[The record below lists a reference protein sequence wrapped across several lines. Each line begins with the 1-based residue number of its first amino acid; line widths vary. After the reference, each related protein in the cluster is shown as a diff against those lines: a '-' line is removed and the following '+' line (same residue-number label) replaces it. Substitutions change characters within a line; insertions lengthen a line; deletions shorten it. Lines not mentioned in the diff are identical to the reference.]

1 MKKIFRLVAVLFI
14 LSLTCCLWACNDNH
28 SGEKGDSIEG
38 DSIIEEEYDGPAESV
53 HELSPYIKLYVE
65 NSGSMFGYVSSSTEF
80 KAAIGKIVH
89 DKDFDFIDMGF
100 NFINGDGKTASKS
113 FNDKRVF
120 EHSLSRAGMKV
131 GDTKTSDLNEML
143 NTMLTNANDDTVV
156 VFISDG
162 IYDVGSNNYDAL
174 KALGD
179 NTRETVRKTLRK
191 NNAIQA
197 VVIKM
202 QSQFD
207 GNYCYATKNDSKY
220 YNDKRPYFIW
230 IFGKG
235 ELLNKYFSDDKI
247 SKWPGYKNH
256 ARLQV
261 TKNLSIPFKL
271 SPENQKGSARIRGN
285 NTLVGCSPRHNMFAF
300 SIIVDY
306 NNLAFSDEYLAD
318 VFNYNC
324 DNNFSISQI
333 NKASKQVQ
341 TAAGVNE
348 YKRPFVITFET
359 GRKPMGTLSIKL
371 NNKKSAWI
379 DASNAD
385 DENVIDSDHTFG
397 FSTLMEGIVGAY
409 TDLSDNCSAEF
420 TVIFKK

>member
-1 MKKIFRLVAVLFI
+1 MKKKFRLVAALLS
-14 LSLTCCLWACNDNH
+14 LSLTSCLWACQSDNH
-28 SGEKGDSIEG
+28 AGQESDTIIDDSIVM
-38 DSIIEEEYDGPAESV
+38 PAECEQAS
-53 HELSPYIKLYVE
+53 SPYIKLYVE

-80 KAAIGKIVH
+80 KSVIGKIIH
-89 DKDFDFIDMGF
+89 DKDFDFMEISL
-100 NFINGDGKTASKS
+100 NFINGDGKSACKS
-113 FNDKRVF
+113 FKNKTEF
-120 EHSLSRAGMKV
+120 ERSLSRTGMKV

-143 NTMLTNANDDTVV
+143 NTMLTNANGDTVV
-156 VFISDG
+156 IFISDG

-179 NTRETVRKTLRK
+179 NTRETVRMKLRK
-191 NNAIQA
+191 NDATQA

-207 GNYCYATKNDSKY
+207 GNYCYATKNSSKY
-220 YNDKRPYFIW
+220 YNDKRPYYIW
-230 IFGKG
+230 ILGKG
-235 ELLNKYFSDDKI
+235 ELLNKYFFDDKI

-256 ARLQV
+256 SRLQV

-271 SPENQKGSARIRGN
+271 SSENQKGSARIRGN
-285 NTLVGCSPRHNMFAF
+285 NTLEGCSPRHNTFAF

-306 NNLAFSDEYLAD
+306 KNLAFSDEYLAD
-318 VFNYNC
+318 ISNYDC
-324 DNNFSISQI
+324 DNNFNISQI
-333 NKASKQVQ
+333 YKASKQAKI
-341 TAAGVNE
+341 AAGVNE

-359 GRKPMGTLSIKL
+359 GRKPMGTLNIKL
-371 NNKKSAWI
+371 YNKKSAWI

-409 TDLSDNCSAEF
+409 TDLSDNCSAKF

>member
-1 MKKIFRLVAVLFI
+1 MKKLFPLAAVLSI
-14 LSLTCCLWACNDNH
+14 LCLLISCTSSCGGNKGKRSIGVENRTSNGRNDDSTKCVQDSLQ
-28 SGEKGDSIEG
+28 
-38 DSIIEEEYDGPAESV
+38 
-53 HELSPYIKLYVE
+53 YIKLYVE
-65 NSGSMFGYVSSSTEF
+65 NSGSMFGYVSSNTEF
-80 KAAIGKIVH
+80 KAVIRKIVH
-89 DKDFDFIDMGF
+89 DEDFDFIDMGF

-113 FNDKRVF
+113 FNGKEVF
-120 EHSLSRAGMKV
+120 KQSLSKNGMNV
-131 GDTKTSDLNEML
+131 GNTTTSELNEML
-143 NTMLTNANDDTVV
+143 NTMLTNANGDTVV

-179 NTRETVRKTLRK
+179 KTRETVRKTLRK
-191 NNAIQA
+191 NNTIQA
-197 VVIKM
+197 IVIKM

-207 GNYCYATKNDSKY
+207 GKYCYATKNSPEY
-220 YNDKRPYFIW
+220 YNGKRPYYIW

-247 SKWPGYKNH
+247 SKWPGYNNH
-256 ARLQV
+256 SRLQV

-271 SPENQKGSARIRGN
+271 SSENQKGSARIRGN
-285 NTLVGCSPRHNMFAF
+285 NTLEGCNLRHNTFAF

-318 VFNYNC
+318 VLNYNC
-324 DNNFSISQI
+324 DNNFSIIQI
-333 NKASKQVQ
+333 NKASSQAK

-348 YKRPFVITFET
+348 YKRPFIITFET
-359 GRKPMGTLSIKL
+359 GRKPMGTLNIRL

-409 TDLSDNCSAEF
+409 TDLSDTCSAKF
-420 TVIFKK
+420 TVIFNK